1 MIRDFTGGNRG
12 RRGEGQ
18 ALGRVRNEEEGQK
31 LGGRKVN
38 GGEAVLLEQRVE
50 VGQVGEGFT

>member
-1 MIRDFTGGNRG
+1 MISREAIAADADR
-12 RRGEGQ
+12 
-18 ALGRVRNEEEGQK
+18 GRVRNEEEGQK

-38 GGEAVLLEQRVE
+38 GGEAVLLEQRGE